1 MFTSSKS
8 FTRTFV
14 SASPWLAPDKYY
26 KITRYVKPVPKSY
39 SAGDII
45 PAGKKVTI
53 PPNRRSYPI
62 YQYETL
68 FFKQQNKGLYGGLQR
83 SSGHT
88 CSESGNKNLR
98 SRKPNIVTASLYSET
113 LDKIFKIKV
122 STRVLKT
129 VDKEG
134 GLDNY
139 LLKEKPARIKTMG
152 KLGWRIKYDILKA
165 LEEKER
171 PSINGQ
177 PVYCHYNGQPIA
189 VGKHKLLDQLYPLV
203 KRDSYEPLDKR
214 SFLAKYSWKTSEELC
229 KELETLG
236 YDLGKVSCK

>member
-1 MFTSSKS
+1 M
-8 FTRTFV
+8 
-14 SASPWLAPDKYY
+14 
-26 KITRYVKPVPKSY
+26 PKSY

-45 PAGKKVTI
+45 PAGQKVVI
-53 PPNRRSYPI
+53 PPNKRTYPI
-62 YQYETL
+62 YEYETL

-98 SRKPNIVTASLYSET
+98 SRKPNIVSASLYSEA
-113 LDKIFKIKV
+113 LDKVFKIKV

-165 LEEKER
+165 MEQKDL
-171 PSINGQ
+171 PQINGQ
-177 PVYCHYNGQPIA
+177 TVYCQYNGHNIC
-189 VGKHKLLDQLYPLV
+189 VGKNKIMDQLYPLA
-203 KRDSYEPLDKR
+203 KRNCYEPLDKKQ
-214 SFLAKYSWKTSEELC
+214 FLAKYSWMTSEELC
-229 KELETLG
+229 KELEAFG
-236 YDLGKVSCK
+236 YDLGEISCK